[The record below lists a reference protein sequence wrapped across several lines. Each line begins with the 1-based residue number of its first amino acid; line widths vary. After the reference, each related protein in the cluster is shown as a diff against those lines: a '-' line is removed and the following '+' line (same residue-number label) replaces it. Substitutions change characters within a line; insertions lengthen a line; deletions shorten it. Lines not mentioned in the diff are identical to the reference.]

1 MIDMIQK
8 TPAMLGH
15 TIANNVRI
23 RRKARKISMKRLSE
37 MSGVS
42 YGSIKRF
49 ETSGEISLT
58 SLLKIA
64 LVLDCADDFNEL
76 FTNNEPMSIQEI
88 IDGNL

>member
-1 MIDMIQK
+1 MINTTLK
-8 TPAMLGH
+8 TPSALGH
-15 TIANNVRI
+15 IISANVRT

-49 ETSGEISLT
+49 ETSGEISLM

-64 LVLDCADDFNEL
+64 LVLDCADDFSKL
-76 FTNNEPMSIQEI
+76 FSNNEPMSIQEI